1 LIESE
6 IGAAMATL
14 AGTCAIAGVGVSRFG
29 KVPGVSAMGFTLEA
43 SKRALEDAGVRTR
56 DVDGVLVLM
65 PAVMGE
71 QHGWAARVAAYL
83 GLEPSFCTTLDMG
96 GATACGAVQIAQAA
110 IAAGYCQT
118 VLCAFGTQNWPQ
130 GVPLQLFGSEFQL
143 AYGDVGAMCL
153 MAHIKRRQQ
162 YEYHFPDEL
171 YARIAVTWRSHAQL
185 NPEAQMRKPMTL
197 EDYFRSRWVVEPLR
211 LFDCCPNTDGGG
223 AIVVTSLE
231 RARDLR
237 QPVVR
242 VLGAGQSHSAEL
254 VEPARPER
262 SEWGGAAA
270 ARRAYAM
277 AGITPADLDCAQ
289 IYDAFTP
296 RVVHDLVA
304 YGLAAPEELAGAF
317 ARGEFTY
324 GGRLPCNT
332 AGGLLSEGHLSGFGH
347 VREAV
352 RQLRGECGERQVPG
366 AELCLVTG
374 YGGAPHEAP
383 PTVSYAALV
392 LARD

>member
-1 LIESE
+1 
-6 IGAAMATL
+6 MASL
-14 AGTCAIAGVGVSRFG
+14 RGGYAIAGVGLSRFG
-29 KVPGVSAMGFTLEA
+29 KVPGVSTMGFTLEA
-43 SKRALEDAGVRTR
+43 SKRAVEDAGLQMSEI
-56 DVDGVLVLM
+56 DGVLVLM

-83 GLEPSFCTTLDMG
+83 GLEPTFCTTLDMG
-96 GATACGAVQIAQAA
+96 GATACGAVQIAMAA
-110 IAAGYCQT
+110 IEAGYCTT
-118 VLCAFGTQNWPQ
+118 VLCAFATQNWPQ
-130 GVPLQLFGSEFQL
+130 GVPLQLFGSELQL

-153 MAHIKRRQQ
+153 MGHIKRRQQ
-162 YEYHFPDEL
+162 HEYRLPDEL
-171 YARIAVTWRSHAQL
+171 YGRIAVTWRSHAQR

-242 VLGAGQSHSAEL
+242 VIGAGQSHSAEMI
-254 VEPARPER
+254 EPARSPR
-262 SEWGGAAA
+262 GQWGGTAAGRA
-270 ARRAYAM
+270 AYSM
-277 AGITPADLDCAQ
+277 AGIEPKDLSCAQ

-296 RVVHDLVA
+296 RVVHDMVA
-304 YGLAAPEELAGAF
+304 YQLAAPEELDTAFAAGAF
-317 ARGEFTY
+317 TF

-352 RQLRGECGERQVPG
+352 RQLRGECGERQVPD
-366 AELCLVTG
+366 AKLCLVTG

-383 PTVSYAALV
+383 PTVSYSALV
-392 LARD
+392 LARDS